1 MNKKLRRFLIP
12 EITQRISMIQT
23 EKSDTKNEKCSKLL
37 YWNGYG
43 GGGHTLDYIHSV
55 LTEPHKTETLQFLKF
70 VF

>member
-37 YWNGYG
+37 HIGMVI
-43 GGGHTLDYIHSV
+43 GGHTLDYIHSV